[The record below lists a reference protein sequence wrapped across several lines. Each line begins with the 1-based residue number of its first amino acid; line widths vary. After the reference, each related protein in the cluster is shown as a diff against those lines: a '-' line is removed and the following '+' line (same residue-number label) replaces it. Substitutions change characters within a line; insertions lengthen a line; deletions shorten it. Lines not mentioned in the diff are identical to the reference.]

1 MKENTSMKEQLSKI
15 SVEMFGEDCTN
26 RREAIVHHEKKEK
39 VVYKQEDKGLDKKK
53 KYPILFTGEDYCTTY
68 VEMSRREA
76 LIVDRVLKE
85 AVAQVK
91 GYCGRVYLELDAE
104 GISEKEPSV
113 KRVTDSELLDLPFGT
128 KIKVIWHNS
137 KRHEKNEE
145 YVGVVFGRKIG
156 WEDGLEDDLR
166 TIAECA
172 YNDWCMVYIM
182 ED

>member
-1 MKENTSMKEQLSKI
+1 MAWI
-15 SVEMFGEDCTN
+15 
-26 RREAIVHHEKKEK
+26 R
-39 VVYKQEDKGLDKKK
+39 K
-53 KYPILFTGEDYCTTY
+53 KYPILFTGEDYCTAY

-85 AVAQVK
+85 AVAQAK
-91 GYCGRVYLELDAE
+91 GYCDRAYLELDAKS
-104 GISEKEPSV
+104 ISEKEPSV

-128 KIKVIWHNS
+128 KLKVVWHNS
-137 KRHEKNEE
+137 KHHEKNEE
-145 YVGVVFGRKIG
+145 YVGVVFGQKIG

-182 ED
+182 KD